1 MSAKYIDD
9 ISRRSCSIMKNG
21 QQFLAS
27 LFIGKEKLG
36 SEGYRDETVH
46 RTLSPN
52 LDYPYSRFSKEAERS
67 IYQMAYNKLEN
78 PRQPLQSQVLLA
90 NFMYKYLEILEA
102 EGLAEIEE
110 REAHDK
116 HR

>member
-1 MSAKYIDD
+1 MGMDMNAKYIDD

-67 IYQMAYNKLEN
+67 IYQMAYNKLEK
-78 PRQPLQSQVLLA
+78 PSAATTESGVAGEFHVQVP
-90 NFMYKYLEILEA
+90 
-102 EGLAEIEE
+102 
-110 REAHDK
+110 
-116 HR
+116 